1 MKYFPHVLP
10 YFAIAIMGFI
20 GLQESA
26 RYDRNIR
33 SLQNAIAG
41 NEVRVDE
48 REQVLRRDIKA
59 KMQAYDRQ
67 VATLAT
73 DLGTALA
80 TADELRQS
88 LRLLRDQC
96 AAEVVAHMET
106 LELHEA
112 QLASIST
119 DVTATRDSIEP
130 LRRDLR
136 ETKQQIAADLAKERE
151 AREQLTTQYNAAFV
165 TQADLADALQE
176 LATSSRARAIA
187 QQRIAS
193 QMESE
198 ANALERLVQR
208 AAGPTDELVVDQNDN
223 IRVAE
228 VVLDDSITPIAIEVE
243 SVDVTPSGTEE
254 TVATEQAVPE
264 PPQPDA

>member
-33 SLQNAIAG
+33 SLQHTIAT
-41 NEVRVDE
+41 NEVQVEE

-59 KMQAYDRQ
+59 QMQAYDRQ
-67 VATLAT
+67 VATLAK
-73 DLGTALA
+73 DLDMALA

-96 AAEVVAHMET
+96 AAEVVAHTET
-106 LELHEA
+106 LQVHEA
-112 QLASIST
+112 QLTSIST
-119 DVTATRDSIEP
+119 DVIATRDSIEP

-136 ETKQQIAADLAKERE
+136 EAKQQIAADLAKEQE
-151 AREQLTTQYNAAFV
+151 ARDQLATQYDAAFA
-165 TQADLADALQE
+165 TQADLADALQD
-176 LATSSRARAIA
+176 LAASSRTRATA

-193 QMESE
+193 QMEAE
-198 ANALERLVQR
+198 ANAIERLVQR
-208 AAGPTDELVVDQNDN
+208 AVGPTDALALDQDPS

-228 VVLDDSITPIAIEVE
+228 VVSDDSIAPIAPELE
-243 SVDVTPSGTEE
+243 SVDIPSDATLE
-254 TVATEQAVPE
+254 TVPTEQAVPE